1 MTYFTFMRE
10 IEMISKHANSLK
22 YNYGLKVRNSNCLY
36 DVKYG
41 HDIVSSPEE
50 LCLLLVLRQEKG
62 LVFAIYDE
70 NTVVKLLISNNPII
84 DYMTVMCISSN
95 QDTVFIDVKER
106 C

>member
-1 MTYFTFMRE
+1 MTCSVFRSK
-10 IEMISKHANSLK
+10 IENICKRTSSLK
-22 YNYGLKVRNSNCLY
+22 FNYGLKVRNSNCLY